1 MAHRIG
7 GALIPGASSVL
18 GGHLGVITLDSGTM
32 SYRVEGALIPGAS
45 SVLSGH
51 LEAIT

>member
-1 MAHRIG
+1 MAHRVE

-32 SYRVEGALIPGAS
+32 AYRVEGALIAGVS

-51 LEAIT
+51 